1 MLADEQFNLLLLRQ
15 QPALRRL
22 CVYMTRSEDVVD
34 DLLQTILLEAWEH
47 RHSVRDERALPRW
60 LSAIARNVCR
70 MWLRH
75 KVLHQQRAP
84 LLDLSEAIDEL
95 GGMTLEEEVERR
107 ELAYLLDRALGCLP
121 IETRAL
127 LVAHLIEGR
136 SASESALRLGISVRT
151 VEKRLER
158 GKSAFRHLLQ
168 TDFYSDVA
176 PYLLSPQQGGPW
188 ETTRLYCPRC
198 GQQCLRARFSKGLL
212 QFDCP
217 SCSSMEGPYITMAPA
232 AGVRGYQRLLQ
243 AMMKTLERR
252 YADSL
257 AHASYPCP
265 GCGRTTPL
273 QRGNEELLLR
283 CSHCHTINQN
293 SLPFLALV
301 LHPGRQFWLEH
312 ERICLL
318 PRSELEVTGRPALR
332 VAYQAVSSQATHE
345 VFFARDTFEIL
356 SIQSTKG

>member
-1 MLADEQFNLLLLRQ
+1 MLGDEQFNLFLLQQ

-22 CVYMTRSEDVVD
+22 CVYMTRTEDVVD

-47 RHSVRDERALPRW
+47 RHSVRDERALPQW

-75 KVLHQQRAP
+75 KVLRQERAP
-84 LLDLSEAIDEL
+84 LLDLSEALDEP
-95 GGMTLEEEVERR
+95 GGMALEEEIEQR
-107 ELAYLLDRALGCLP
+107 ELARLLDRALGRLP
-121 IETRAL
+121 VETRAL
-127 LVAHLIEGR
+127 LIAHLIEGR
-136 SASESALRLGISVRT
+136 SASESALRLGIPVRT

-168 TDFYSDVA
+168 TDFYADLT
-176 PYLLSPQQGGPW
+176 PYILPMRQGGPW
-188 ETTRLYCPRC
+188 ETTRLYCPHC
-198 GQQCLRARFSKGLL
+198 GQHFLRSRFSMGLL

-217 SCSSMEGPYITMAPA
+217 ACASVEGPYITMFPTV
-232 AGVRGYQRLLQ
+232 GVRGYQRLLQ

-273 QRGNEELLLR
+273 QRGHEELLLR
-283 CSHCHTINQN
+283 CPHCHTINQN
-293 SLPFLALV
+293 SLPFLALA
-301 LHPGRQFWLEH
+301 LQPGRQFWQEQR
-312 ERICLL
+312 RICLL
-318 PRSELEVTGRPALR
+318 PRSELEVAGRPALR